1 MNNWITYEN
10 IWARNIIFGGIMF
23 TLLFTQ
29 SKFAPNIPGLPIPSD
44 FDMVWQFLLLYTSL
58 FTYNHFALRK
68 FFFAKKYISFAL
80 ITVAFILLF
89 SNVTMFLELR
99 ENTVI
104 RTPFFGQVLSSLLTV
119 FIASATFLTNNWIL
133 NNIIKT
139 KKTLLDKEAELNF
152 LKQQL
157 SPHFLFNAINNLY
170 GTALAAPEIITDKI
184 LELSDLLRYQV
195 ESTTKNDVTIEE
207 ERAFVENYIN
217 YTTYKSNDLV
227 VTNETLGKVESFKL
241 PPLLFLPLLENAIK
255 YSSETESA
263 FIHILWQ
270 LDSQSITFSIEN
282 SYLTEGSKIKGTKV
296 GLDNLKKRLGLLN
309 IKHTLKTDLN
319 TKNIYKIELRLWEL
333 SINAQLWMMKN
344 PPTWSSNPTSQIAK
358 I

>member
-1 MNNWITYEN
+1 MEKTINYEN
-10 IWARNIIFGGIMF
+10 IWVRNIIFGSLFIGLIFIQSKFSPEIPGMPVETDFQILFGLFLLYMGIF
-23 TLLFTQ
+23 VFNHFAVRLLLFT
-29 SKFAPNIPGLPIPSD
+29 KKYVL
-44 FDMVWQFLLLYTSL
+44 FLLIFIAYT
-58 FTYNHFALRK
+58 F
-68 FFFAKKYISFAL
+68 I
-80 ITVAFILLF
+80 ITVIAFYVDNSIFGYSGLKFSYIAQLTSSCLMLF
-89 SNVTMFLELR
+89 IGVAIYMTH
-99 ENTVI
+99 T
-104 RTPFFGQVLSSLLTV
+104 
-119 FIASATFLTNNWIL
+119 WIL
-133 NNIIKT
+133 NNILKT
-139 KKTLLDKEAELNF
+139 KKTLLDKESELNF

-217 YTTYKSNDLV
+217 YTTYKSNDLA
-227 VTNETLGKVESFKL
+227 VTNETLGNVEPFKL

-255 YSSETESA
+255 YSSETEQA

-270 LDSQSITFSIEN
+270 FDHKSMVFSIEN

-296 GLDNLKKRLGLLN
+296 GLDNLKKRLELLN
-309 IKHTLKTDLN
+309 IKHTLKTDLS

-333 SINAQLWMMKN
+333 SINA
-344 PPTWSSNPTSQIAK
+344 
-358 I
+358 

>member
-1 MNNWITYEN
+1 MEKTINYEN
-10 IWARNIIFGGIMF
+10 IWVRNIIFGTLFIGLIFIQSKFSPEIPGMPVETDFQILFGLFLLYMGIF
-23 TLLFTQ
+23 VFNHFAVRLLLFT
-29 SKFAPNIPGLPIPSD
+29 KKYVL
-44 FDMVWQFLLLYTSL
+44 FLLIFIAYT
-58 FTYNHFALRK
+58 F
-68 FFFAKKYISFAL
+68 I
-80 ITVAFILLF
+80 ITVIAFYVDNSIFGYSGLKFSYIAQLTSSCLMLF
-89 SNVTMFLELR
+89 IGVAIYMTH
-99 ENTVI
+99 T
-104 RTPFFGQVLSSLLTV
+104 
-119 FIASATFLTNNWIL
+119 WIL
-133 NNIIKT
+133 NNILKT
-139 KKTLLDKEAELNF
+139 KKTLLDKESELNF

-217 YTTYKSNDLV
+217 YTTYKSNDLA
-227 VTNETLGKVESFKL
+227 VTNETLGNVEPFKL

-255 YSSETESA
+255 YSSETEQA

-270 LDSQSITFSIEN
+270 FDSQSITFSIEN

-309 IKHTLKTDLN
+309 IKHSLKTDLS
-319 TKNIYKIELRLWEL
+319 TKNIYKIEL
-333 SINAQLWMMKN
+333 
-344 PPTWSSNPTSQIAK
+344 QIAYS
-358 I
+358 

>member
-1 MNNWITYEN
+1 MKKAINYEN
-10 IWARNIIFGGIMF
+10 IWARNIILGGLLIATIFIQSKISPPIPGMPVETDFQLLLGLLLLYFGLF
-23 TLLFTQ
+23 VFNHFAVRKLLFT
-29 SKFAPNIPGLPIPSD
+29 
-44 FDMVWQFLLLYTSL
+44 
-58 FTYNHFALRK
+58 
-68 FFFAKKYISFAL
+68 KKYVLFFLVAVAYSFVITFISIYL
-80 ITVAFILLF
+80 DNTLF
-89 SNVTMFLELR
+89 GAATIKFPFLA
-99 ENTVI
+99 
-104 RTPFFGQVLSSLLTV
+104 QYLSSVLMLFIGVTIYLTH
-119 FIASATFLTNNWIL
+119 NWIL

-139 KKTLLDKEAELNF
+139 KKTLLNREAELTF

-195 ESTTKNDVTIEE
+195 ESTNKNDITIEE

-227 VTNETLGKVESFKL
+227 VTNETFGEVKSFNV

-255 YSSETESA
+255 YSAETEDA

-270 LDSQSITFSIEN
+270 FEGENLIFSIEN

-296 GLDNLKKRLGLLN
+296 GLDNLKKRLELLN
-309 IKHTLKTDLN
+309 IKHSLKTDLN
-319 TKNIYKIELRLWEL
+319 TKNIYKIEL
-333 SINAQLWMMKN
+333 
-344 PPTWSSNPTSQIAK
+344 QIAYS
-358 I
+358 

>member
-1 MNNWITYEN
+1 MEKTINYEN
-10 IWARNIIFGGIMF
+10 IWVRNIIFGTLFIGLIFIQSKFSPEIPGMPVETDFQILFGLFLLYMGIF
-23 TLLFTQ
+23 AFNHFAVRLLLFT
-29 SKFAPNIPGLPIPSD
+29 KKYVL
-44 FDMVWQFLLLYTSL
+44 FLL
-58 FTYNHFALRK
+58 
-68 FFFAKKYISFAL
+68 
-80 ITVAFILLF
+80 
-89 SNVTMFLELR
+89 
-99 ENTVI
+99 
-104 RTPFFGQVLSSLLTV
+104 V
-119 FIASATFLTNNWIL
+119 FIAYTFIITVIAFYVDNSIFGYSGLKFSYIAQLTSSCLMLFIGITIYLTHTWIL
-133 NNIIKT
+133 NNILKT

-217 YTTYKSNDLV
+217 YTSYKSNDLV

-255 YSSETESA
+255 YSSETEQA

-270 LDSQSITFSIEN
+270 FDSQSITFSIEN

-333 SINAQLWMMKN
+333 SINA
-344 PPTWSSNPTSQIAK
+344 
-358 I
+358 

>member
-1 MNNWITYEN
+1 MEKTINYEN
-10 IWARNIIFGGIMF
+10 IWVRNIIFGSLFIGLIFIQSKFSPEIPGMPVETDFQLLFGLFLLYMGIF
-23 TLLFTQ
+23 VFNHFAVRLLLFT
-29 SKFAPNIPGLPIPSD
+29 KKYVL
-44 FDMVWQFLLLYTSL
+44 FLL
-58 FTYNHFALRK
+58 
-68 FFFAKKYISFAL
+68 I
-80 ITVAFILLF
+80 
-89 SNVTMFLELR
+89 
-99 ENTVI
+99 
-104 RTPFFGQVLSSLLTV
+104 
-119 FIASATFLTNNWIL
+119 FIAYTFIITAIAFYVDNSIFGNSGLKFSYIAQLTSSCLMLFIGVAIYMTHTWIL
-133 NNIIKT
+133 NNILKT
-139 KKTLLDKEAELNF
+139 KKTLLDKEAELTF

-217 YTTYKSNDLV
+217 YTSYKSNDLV

-255 YSSETESA
+255 YSSETEQA

-270 LDSQSITFSIEN
+270 FDSQSITFSIEN

-333 SINAQLWMMKN
+333 SINA
-344 PPTWSSNPTSQIAK
+344 
-358 I
+358 